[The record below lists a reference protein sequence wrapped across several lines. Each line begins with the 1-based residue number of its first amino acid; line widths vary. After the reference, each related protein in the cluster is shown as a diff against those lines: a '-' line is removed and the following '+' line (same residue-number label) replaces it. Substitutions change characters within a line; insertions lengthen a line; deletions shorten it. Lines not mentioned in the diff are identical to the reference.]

1 MSADGDGDDL
11 ASAPIQGRLLRRI
24 LGLCQGKVRA
34 LAGALILVLVT
45 AACDLAL
52 PWLSKQVVDL
62 GIVPA
67 LAGQPV
73 TAGLVEHLAGG
84 IAGLLLIRL
93 VAAWGQGWLL
103 QITGQRIMADL
114 REAVCGRLL
123 HLPLA
128 VVDRTSVGRLVSRA
142 TSDIGAIQE
151 FFTGVL
157 VVLIKDA
164 VLIVGIL
171 VILFTLDWRLTLW
184 ILALA
189 PVLWWLS
196 WRFKVRARDGQ
207 RLIRERVAALSGFL
221 QERISGIR
229 TLQVFNAEPAA
240 LAEFDGLN
248 QREFHANLAQVK
260 LFGVFMPAIAFAGA
274 LATALILWQGGQ
286 AVVAGFGTVG
296 ALVAFLTY
304 TEMLFA
310 PIRDLAEK
318 HNITQ
323 GAMAAAER
331 IFQCLDEATED
342 RGRGT
347 VPTGGGSIEF
357 REVWFAYR
365 WRSDDDA
372 DWVLQGVSFTIAPGT
387 TTALVGP
394 TGSGKT
400 TIGALVLR
408 LYDVQRGRILIDGVD
423 VREWDLSALRRR
435 MAVVAQEVFLFQ
447 GTVGD
452 NVALFDS
459 TVEESRRRAACVEV
473 GVAGAV
479 DRRGGL
485 GAAVG
490 ERAGTWSSG
499 ERQLLALSRALAR
512 NPAILIL
519 DEATAHIDSVS
530 EAVVQAGIARVLAG
544 RTSLVV
550 AHRLSTIRHAVQILV
565 LRQGRIME
573 RGTHE
578 ELLGMDGLYRVL
590 HRHQAALQAVDAT

>member
-1 MSADGDGDDL
+1 MSEADDDL
-11 ASAPIQGRLLRRI
+11 TNVPIQGRLLRRI
-24 LGLCQGKVRA
+24 LGLCRGEAPA
-34 LAGALILVLVT
+34 LAGALVLVLMT

-52 PWLSKQVVDL
+52 PWLSKQVVDQ

-67 LAGQPV
+67 LAGSAVAP
-73 TAGLVEHLAGG
+73 GLVDRLAGG
-84 IAGLLLIRL
+84 IAVLLLIRL

-103 QITGQRIMADL
+103 QITGQRIMANL
-114 REAVCGRLL
+114 RDAVCRRLL

-157 VVLIKDA
+157 VVLMKDA

-171 VILFTLDWRLTLW
+171 VILFSMDWRLTLW
-184 ILALA
+184 VLALA
-189 PVLWWLS
+189 PVLLWLS
-196 WRFKVRARDGQ
+196 WQFKIRAREGQ

-229 TLQVFNAEPAA
+229 TVQVFNAEDAA
-240 LAEFDGLN
+240 LRDFTALN
-248 QREFHANLAQVK
+248 QREFQANMTQVT
-260 LFGVFMPAIAFAGA
+260 LYGMFMPAIAFAGA
-274 LATALILWQGGQ
+274 LATALILWRGGE

-331 IFQCLDEATED
+331 IFQCLDEPVED
-342 RGRGT
+342 RGQGQI
-347 VPTGGGSIEF
+347 PGGAGSIEF
-357 REVWFAYR
+357 RGVWFAYR
-365 WRSDDDA
+365 WRSEADA
-372 DWVLQGVSFTIAPGT
+372 DWVLQDISFSIPAGT

-408 LYDVQRGRILIDGVD
+408 LYEVQRGSVLVDGVD
-423 VREWDLSALRRR
+423 VRAWDLAALRRR

-452 NVALFDS
+452 NVALFDAG
-459 TVEESRRRAACVEV
+459 VAEARRRAACVDV
-473 GVAGAV
+473 GVAAAV

-485 GAAVG
+485 EAAVG

-499 ERQLLALSRALAR
+499 ERQLLVLARALAR
-512 NPAILIL
+512 DPAILIL
-519 DEATAHIDSVS
+519 DEATAHIDSAS
-530 EAVVQAGIARVLAG
+530 EAIVQAGIARVLAG
-544 RTSLVV
+544 RTALVV
-550 AHRLSTIRHAVQILV
+550 AHRLSTIRHAAQILV
-565 LRQGRIME
+565 LRQGRIIE
-573 RGTHE
+573 RGTHDD
-578 ELLGMDGLYRVL
+578 LLAADGLYRVL
-590 HRHQAALQAVDAT
+590 HRHQAALQAVESG